1 MRLKTRATDQAV
13 AAWRHDTLAVASDQV
28 LNTAQVVERWSGR
41 EQFVIL
47 DTAFNF
53 GEKFLVA
60 WQAWRADKH
69 RARQLHYLAF
79 DAHPYDENA
88 LRAAHDN
95 WPELK
100 EMTDALCLD
109 WPLAMSGMHRVL
121 LPERG
126 ISLTLIFGTLEHH
139 LPQVEAAVDAF
150 LFDAAPGG
158 SGSDKTIGTW
168 FARLAQPQA
177 VVAFSAQAAL
187 PETVQE
193 HLQEAGF
200 VGAAGSLRAEFKP
213 RRPVEQATPSSDRS
227 AIVIGAGVAGAAMCQ
242 RLCTRG
248 WDVTLIEQ
256 HAGAAQGASGNLAG
270 VFMPVLSRD
279 DGPAARLSRTAFLF
293 ALRLWREIGGIGT
306 AFDGAGNGVL
316 QLARAG
322 RSGAYPDYP
331 PEFARRLEA
340 DEICRL
346 IPALT
351 AGMAFGG
358 TQSHAGAWLFER
370 GGWAHPG
377 GVCVAL
383 LSACGAQLRRIHQRT
398 VAQLLRI
405 DGRWQV
411 MDEGGMP
418 IAQAGH
424 VIIANGIAGNRFTQT
439 RELPLAAIRGQV
451 THVAADLLPDLP
463 MPICGDGYV
472 IPARGEIC
480 CVGATYD
487 ADTDARLRTA
497 SQDENL
503 ARLLR
508 LFPQSAAQM
517 ADLPLAGRV
526 GLRCVSPDR
535 LPLVGAM
542 PDFGALQAMRGE
554 RLRDVPR
561 HAGLHCL
568 LAYASRGLTW
578 APLAAELLAAQICCE
593 PVPLERDLCATI
605 DPARF
610 ALQAL
615 RRAKNKS

>member
-69 RARQLHYLAF
+69 RTRQLHYLAF
-79 DAHPYDENA
+79 DAHPYEMEA
-88 LRAAHDN
+88 LQSAHRN
-95 WPELK
+95 WPELS
-100 EMTDALCLD
+100 EMTDALRLD
-109 WPLAMSGMHRVL
+109 WPLAMPGMHRLL

-126 ISLTLIFGTLEHH
+126 ISLTLIFGAVEHY
-139 LPQVEAAVDAF
+139 LPQIEATVDVF
-150 LFDAAPGG
+150 LFDAAAGE
-158 SGSDKTIGTW
+158 SGAGKTVSTW
-168 FARLAQPQA
+168 FARLAQPRA
-177 VVAFSAQAAL
+177 VVAFSAQM
-187 PETVQE
+187 PMQD
-193 HLQEAGF
+193 HLQQTGF
-200 VGAAGSLRAEFKP
+200 VNAADSLRAEFKP

-242 RLCTRG
+242 RLCARG

-279 DGPAARLSRTAFLF
+279 DGPAARLSRAAFLF

-322 RSGAYPDYP
+322 RSGSYPDYP
-331 PEFARRLEA
+331 PEFARHLEA

-346 IPALT
+346 IPALA
-351 AGMAFGG
+351 AGM
-358 TQSHAGAWLFER
+358 THAGAWLFER

-377 GVCVAL
+377 GVCAAL
-383 LSACGAQLRRIHQRT
+383 LSACGTQLRRIHQRT
-398 VAQLLRI
+398 AAQLSWI

-418 IAQAGH
+418 IAQAGQ
-424 VIIANGIAGNRFTQT
+424 VIIANGIAGNRFAQS

-451 THVAADLLPDLP
+451 THVAANLLPDLP
-463 MPICGDGYV
+463 TPICGDGYV

-487 ADTDARLRTA
+487 ADTDARLRTE

-508 LFPQSAAQM
+508 LFPQSAARM

-578 APLAAELLAAQICCE
+578 APLAAELLAAQLCRE
-593 PVPLERDLCATI
+593 PLPLERDLCATI

-610 ALQAL
+610 ALQEL

>member
-1 MRLKTRATDQAV
+1 MRLKTRSADQAA
-13 AAWRHDTLAVASDQV
+13 AAWRHDALAVASDQV
-28 LNTAQVVERWSGR
+28 LNTAQVVERWNGR

-79 DAHPYDENA
+79 DAHPYEKDA

-100 EMTDALCLD
+100 EMTDALRLD
-109 WPLAMSGMHRVL
+109 WPLAVPGMHRIL

-126 ISLTLIFGTLEHH
+126 ISLTLIFGALEHY
-139 LPQVEAAVDAF
+139 LPQIDATVDAF

-158 SGSDKTIGTW
+158 SAAGKTIGTW

-177 VVAFSAQAAL
+177 VVAFSTQM
-187 PETVQE
+187 PMQE

-200 VGAAGSLRAEFKP
+200 VGAAGSLRAEFQP
-213 RRPVEQATPSSDRS
+213 RRPVLQATPSSDRS

-279 DGPAARLSRTAFLF
+279 DGPAARLSRAAFLF
-293 ALRLWREIGGIGT
+293 ALRLWREIGGIGA

-316 QLARAG
+316 QLARTG

-331 PEFARRLEA
+331 PEFARHLEA
-340 DEICRL
+340 DEIRRL
-346 IPALT
+346 MPAL
-351 AGMAFGG
+351 ASGMA
-358 TQSHAGAWLFER
+358 HAGAWLFER

-377 GVCVAL
+377 GVCAAL
-383 LSACGAQLRRIHQRT
+383 LAACGAHLRRIHQRT
-398 VAQLLRI
+398 AAQLSWI

-411 MDEGGMP
+411 MDERGVP

-424 VIIANGIAGNRFTQT
+424 IIIANGIAGNQFAQS

-487 ADTDARLRTA
+487 TDTDTRLRA
-497 SQDENL
+497 ESQDENL

-508 LFPQSAAQM
+508 LFPLSAAHM

-542 PDFGALQAMRGE
+542 PDFVALQAMRGE

-578 APLAAELLAAQICCE
+578 APLAAELLAAQLCGE
-593 PVPLERDLCATI
+593 PLSLERDLCATI